1 MPTNLFENATFDD
14 PIAVPIDA
22 DPGNAASVQV
32 PFQGLA
38 NRTRNLKGR
47 IDLLDPDGSGVR
59 QLRVVADYNALRAVP
74 AGQRTQGQIVQITG
88 KGIFEWDAASTAT
101 ALEPYVV
108 RPNDIGPASPGRWVI
123 SFNDARATPGG
134 LATLD
139 VNTKLRPEQTP
150 NRLIGIYEQYFGA
163 LSFPITSGYASSQ
176 VDYRNPFFD
185 GSGVFH
191 TSYPTVTYL
200 SDPQVGD
207 VLSIDVSA
215 VLYVV
220 FGGSGAIGLE
230 IYDGGFLFYPSH
242 FQAAVN
248 VNVPWQHVTMTGKY
262 TLQHGNVVYFAMRMA
277 AYGSSS
283 TYFYLMYP
291 FSMRIRHERP

>member
-1 MPTNLFENATFDD
+1 MAFTNTHLSFSRLQRF
-14 PIAVPIDA
+14 
-22 DPGNAASVQV
+22 
-32 PFQGLA
+32 
-38 NRTRNLKGR
+38 
-47 IDLLDPDGSGVR
+47 
-59 QLRVVADYNALRAVP
+59 VADYNALRAIP
-74 AGQRTQGQIVQITG
+74 AVQRSQGQIVQITG

-108 RPNDIGPASPGRWVI
+108 RPNDIGLASPGRWVI

-150 NRLIGIYEQYFGA
+150 NRLIGIYEQYYGA
-163 LSFPITSGYASSQ
+163 LSFPQTSGYTSGQ
-176 VDYRNPFFD
+176 VDYRNPYFD
-185 GSGVFH
+185 GSGVFSL
-191 TSYPTVTYL
+191 SYATQLYL

-220 FGGSGAIGLE
+220 FGGSGAIGLQ

-248 VNVPWQHVTMTGKY
+248 ASVPWQHVTMTGKY
-262 TLQHGNVVYFAMRMA
+262 TLQHGNVVYLGMRMA